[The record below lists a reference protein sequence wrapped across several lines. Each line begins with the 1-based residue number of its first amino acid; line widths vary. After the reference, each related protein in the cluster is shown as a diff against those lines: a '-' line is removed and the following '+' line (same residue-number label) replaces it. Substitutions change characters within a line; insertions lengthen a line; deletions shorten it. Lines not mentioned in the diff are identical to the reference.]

1 MFHAKSDRSRVHD
14 LETAGDDFL
23 VADVVK
29 TGRFR
34 ILDRVSRIN
43 TVDLRR
49 LHDHVAFAF
58 DGAESSTA
66 VRRKER
72 IARTGREDHP
82 LLP

>member
-34 ILDRVSRIN
+34 ILGRVSRIN
-43 TVDLRR
+43 TVDLH
-49 LHDHVAFAF
+49 LQKKILILDLI
-58 DGAESSTA
+58 EN
-66 VRRKER
+66 
-72 IARTGREDHP
+72 HP
-82 LLP
+82 EY